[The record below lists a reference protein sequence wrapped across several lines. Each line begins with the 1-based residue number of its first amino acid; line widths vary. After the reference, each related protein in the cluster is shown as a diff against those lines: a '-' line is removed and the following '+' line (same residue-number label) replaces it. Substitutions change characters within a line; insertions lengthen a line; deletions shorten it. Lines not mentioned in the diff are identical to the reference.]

1 MMMNNCVQKIC
12 NKKFHYIEPHYIP
25 RVKLESKQL
34 RKTERKICSNNFQA
48 YYSLM
53 KISNFIS

>member
-1 MMMNNCVQKIC
+1 MCDNIFDHINANLRNNCVQKTC

-34 RKTERKICSNNFQA
+34 RKTDRKICSNN
-48 YYSLM
+48 
-53 KISNFIS
+53 

>member
-25 RVKLESKQL
+25 RVKLESKQH
-34 RKTERKICSNNFQA
+34 RKKERKICPHDFFMNRYLVNFLWQP
-48 YYSLM
+48 
-53 KISNFIS
+53 

>member
-34 RKTERKICSNNFQA
+34 RTTDRKICSNN
-48 YYSLM
+48 
-53 KISNFIS
+53 